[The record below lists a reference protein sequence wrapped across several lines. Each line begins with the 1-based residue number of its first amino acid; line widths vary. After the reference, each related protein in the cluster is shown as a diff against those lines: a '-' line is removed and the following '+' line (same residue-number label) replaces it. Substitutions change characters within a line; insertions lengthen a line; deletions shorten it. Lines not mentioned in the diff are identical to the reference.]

1 MQTVGTEQ
9 PEITPRQ
16 DVEEIKSE
24 ASELRPAVW
33 KKETGE
39 ERNRRGKR
47 R

>member
-16 DVEEIKSE
+16 DVEEIRSE
-24 ASELRPAVW
+24 VRPAVW